1 MKKLF
6 RVLIF
11 GVLAVG
17 IFYGWSW
24 YRDNRL
30 PAFEGESELFVRPGA
45 TIDDI
50 INGIE
55 GQTAIVRPS
64 SFRRLLE
71 KNDVQTAMIPGH
83 YVIAADKP
91 AIYAV
96 RMLTHGWQTPVNLVL
111 SGSLRSVEEISR
123 KIGKQLMLDSAEVS
137 FALKDRET
145 LAKYGFT
152 PETAFA
158 MMMPDTYQ
166 MYWTASMDDV
176 LEKQKAAYDKF
187 WTAENVAKA
196 HRMGLSQMEV
206 STLASIV
213 KGESNY
219 RPELPKIAGVYLNR
233 LKLGMRLQADPTVAF
248 CFNYEPK
255 RILKRHL
262 EVDSPYNTY
271 LYPGLPPGPINVP
284 SREYLE
290 AVLNPDYGDGN
301 IFFCADPS
309 FNGSH
314 RFAKTL
320 SEHNA
325 NARAFQQALTAEQRK
340 AAAKK

>member
-6 RVLIF
+6 HVLLCAA
-11 GVLAVG
+11 LAVG
-17 IFYGWSW
+17 LFYAWSW

-30 PAFEGESELFVRPGA
+30 PAFEGGSELFVLPGD
-45 TIDDI
+45 TIDDVI
-50 INGIE
+50 GEISS
-55 GQTAIVRPS
+55 QTVISRPS
-64 SFRRLLE
+64 SFRSLLE
-71 KNDVQTAMIPGH
+71 KNDVQASLRPGH
-83 YVIAADKP
+83 YVLTADKP
-91 AIYAV
+91 AIYVV
-96 RMLTHGWQTPVNLVL
+96 RMLTRGWQTPVNLVL
-111 SGSLRSVEEISR
+111 SGSLRSVGEIAR
-123 KIGKQLMLDSAEVS
+123 KIGNQLMLDSAVVDNSLRDPQMLE
-137 FALKDRET
+137 
-145 LAKYGFT
+145 KYGFS

-158 MMMPDTYQ
+158 LLMPDTYE

-176 LEKQKAAYDKF
+176 LNRQKAAYDKF
-187 WTAENVAKA
+187 WTADNVAKA
-196 HRMGLSQMEV
+196 RALGLSRMEV
-206 STLASIV
+206 SVLASIV

-233 LKLGMRLQADPTVAF
+233 LRLGMKLQADPTVAF

-271 LYPGLPPGPINVP
+271 KYEGLPPGPINVP

-314 RFAKTL
+314 RFARTL
-320 SEHNA
+320 AEHNA
-325 NARAFQQALTAEQRK
+325 NARAFQQALTREQRK
-340 AAAKK
+340 AAGK